1 MAVIVGDDGKAL
13 WRIHGVDYDL
23 HSFVESHPG
32 GALAIRLGEGTECTQ
47 LFESYHVSSSPA
59 FRVLEKHRVTDP
71 RSTMEPMPT
80 ISAFKADL
88 DLMVRAH
95 FASGSGRPRSHR
107 ATWSHWLL
115 CAFFFGAELVC
126 WYNWMLNGSWLAA
139 FLLPVFFWLMA
150 VNVSHDA
157 SHFAFA
163 RRPWVNELCA
173 FSAMPLLYEPI
184 TWYHQ
189 HVISHHTHC
198 NEVAADVDLQ
208 HFKPLQLHAHDT
220 KAHPHGKPGPL
231 DWLKVMLVG
240 VQLAVWVPLN
250 VWGCLPESIAADY
263 HATFQPAIQVPYG
276 LTQHRHYRYKSLASP
291 ALNIFI
297 ILFMICAH
305 GFRGLALLV
314 PPYAI
319 VSMTF
324 LLVTQISHIQPEVQT
339 AELQNEQNEEPDF
352 FKRQASTSVDYGTGS
367 WLLSL
372 ATGGLNTQALHHCIP
387 HISACHYT
395 ELYPKFAG
403 VCAKHGVVLNTRRS
417 LFHAAE
423 TCGRHIWKMNPSA
436 RPSVLEHLG

>member
-1 MAVIVGDDGKAL
+1 MIVGDDGKAL

-163 RRPWVNELCA
+163 RRPWVNEARDSPVRAEAPPLRARSARAASLRRRLVMRPMSLRHAPSREDWWDTNLARNAAVRLSEGFTENVHTRPLLSRYYIATPERDGLRIRLCA
-173 FSAMPLLYEPI
+173 P
-184 TWYHQ
+184 
-189 HVISHHTHC
+189 
-198 NEVAADVDLQ
+198 
-208 HFKPLQLHAHDT
+208 
-220 KAHPHGKPGPL
+220 
-231 DWLKVMLVG
+231 
-240 VQLAVWVPLN
+240 
-250 VWGCLPESIAADY
+250 
-263 HATFQPAIQVPYG
+263 
-276 LTQHRHYRYKSLASP
+276 
-291 ALNIFI
+291 
-297 ILFMICAH
+297 
-305 GFRGLALLV
+305 
-314 PPYAI
+314 
-319 VSMTF
+319 
-324 LLVTQISHIQPEVQT
+324 
-339 AELQNEQNEEPDF
+339 
-352 FKRQASTSVDYGTGS
+352 
-367 WLLSL
+367 
-372 ATGGLNTQALHHCIP
+372 
-387 HISACHYT
+387 
-395 ELYPKFAG
+395 
-403 VCAKHGVVLNTRRS
+403 
-417 LFHAAE
+417 
-423 TCGRHIWKMNPSA
+423 
-436 RPSVLEHLG
+436 